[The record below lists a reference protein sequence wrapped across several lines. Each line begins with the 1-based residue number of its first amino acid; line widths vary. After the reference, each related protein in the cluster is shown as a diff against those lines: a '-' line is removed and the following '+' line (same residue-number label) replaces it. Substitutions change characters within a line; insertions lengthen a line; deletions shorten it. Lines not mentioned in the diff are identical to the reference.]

1 MHAGL
6 SFRSLF
12 RHRLASPLSV
22 YPLIRTTHRPFSA
35 LHALVGVAALAAL
48 SACTVP
54 DRPARLPPSLPFEAL
69 SRLAP
74 DSLRSL
80 RLGDGVHYHF
90 AWSAEGPWAIH
101 LVSADLGRCEV
112 TLRVVPAVE
121 GDGVTRARMSVT
133 EMTPTGTARVLAGV
147 NGDFF
152 APDGTPVGPEVTPT
166 TRRSSSRP
174 AFAWR
179 PGRAP
184 RIDPGAAVDD
194 MAPTGLHAVGGFP
207 ELLDGGRV
215 AGDLGVAERPGFSAV
230 RHPRT
235 AVGLDTDTGRLW
247 LVVVDGRQV
256 PRSAGMS
263 LPELADLFLSLGVE
277 EALNLD
283 GGGSSA
289 MTLRGRLVSRP
300 SDADGERRVGNS
312 LWLVGD
318 ETACRQGH

>member
-1 MHAGL
+1 M
-6 SFRSLF
+6 
-12 RHRLASPLSV
+12 
-22 YPLIRTTHRPFSA
+22 YPLIRTTDRLFSA
-35 LHALVGVAALAAL
+35 RHALVAVAAVTAL
-48 SACTVP
+48 SACTAP
-54 DRPARLPPSLPFEAL
+54 DRPAGLPPALPSATL
-69 SRLAP
+69 SRLAL

-80 RLGDGVHYHF
+80 RLGDGIRYYF
-90 AWSAEGPWAIH
+90 AWSAAGPWAIH

-112 TLRVVPAVE
+112 GLRVVPAIE
-121 GDGVTRARMSVT
+121 GDGITRARLSVT
-133 EMTPTGTARVLAGV
+133 EMTPSGAARVLAGV

-166 TRRSSSRP
+166 TSRSSSRP

-179 PGRAP
+179 PGQAP
-184 RIDPGAAVDD
+184 WIGPGATVDD
-194 MAPTGLHAVGGFP
+194 VDRTGLHVVGGFP
-207 ELLDGGRV
+207 ELLDGGRI

-235 AVGLDTDTGRLW
+235 AVGLDADKGRLW

-300 SDADGERRVGNS
+300 SDAEGERRVGNS
-312 LWLVGD
+312 LWLVHD

>member
-1 MHAGL
+1 M
-6 SFRSLF
+6 
-12 RHRLASPLSV
+12 
-22 YPLIRTTHRPFSA
+22 YPLIRKTDRPFSA
-35 LHALVGVAALAAL
+35 LLVRPLASVRHALPGVAAVAAL
-48 SACTVP
+48 SACTAP
-54 DRPARLPPSLPFEAL
+54 DRPAGLPPVLPSAAL
-69 SRLAP
+69 SHLAP

-112 TLRVVPAVE
+112 GLRVVPAVE
-121 GDGVTRARMSVT
+121 GNGVTRARMSVT
-133 EMTPTGTARVLAGV
+133 EMTPSGTVRVLAGV

-166 TRRSSSRP
+166 TSRSSSRP

-179 PGRAP
+179 PGRPP
-184 RIDPGAAVDD
+184 RIGPGMVVDD
-194 MAPTGLHAVGGFP
+194 MARTGLHAVGGFP
-207 ELLDGGRV
+207 ELLDGGRR

-263 LPELADLFLSLGVE
+263 LPELAHLLLSLGVE

-312 LWLVGD
+312 LWLVRD
-318 ETACRQGH
+318 ESACRQGH